1 MTDKLNMTNIDEAAY
16 LLRSGE
22 IVAFPTETVYGL
34 GADATNERA
43 VKKIFK
49 AKGRPA
55 DNPLIVHVATKEQ
68 VANLVEHIPSYVE
81 ILMEHFSPGPI
92 TYVLKSNGKVASA
105 VTGGLDTVG
114 VRIPNHPVALQL
126 LQTCN
131 IPLAA
136 PSANVRSEERRV
148 GREGMSRRARCGR

>member
-22 IVAFPTETVYGL
+22 IVAFPTETGYGR

-55 DNPLIVHVATKEQ
+55 DNPLIVHVATTEQ
-68 VANLVEHIPSYVE
+68 VANLVEQIPSYVE
-81 ILMEHFSPGPI
+81 LLMEHFSHGPI
-92 TYVLKSNGKVASA
+92 RYVSKSNGQVASA

-114 VRIPNHPVALQL
+114 VRIPNHPVALLL
-126 LQTCN
+126 LQACN

-136 PSANVRSEERRV
+136 PCVNVSGNPRPT
-148 GREGMSRRARCGR
+148 